1 MCIGTD
7 FVPFLRM
14 KIVLLWIGKTTAP
27 YLVDAI
33 GEYVKRLQFYTPFEV
48 VEAAGLKNTKSLTQ
62 PQQRDK
68 EGEQLLRLLEPTD
81 FVVLLDDKGRQPTSM
96 EFAAWIERRRQA
108 SDKRLVFVV
117 GGAYGFSQTVYDRAN
132 SLLSLSRMT
141 YSHQMVRLI
150 FLEQLYRAH
159 TIVAGEPYHH
169 EESLLKK

>member
-1 MCIGTD
+1 
-7 FVPFLRM
+7 M
-14 KIVLLWIGKTTAP
+14 KIVLLWIGKTAAP

-33 GEYVKRLQFYTPFEV
+33 GEYAKRLQFYTPFEV
-48 VEAAGLKNTKSLTQ
+48 VEAVGLKNTKSLTQ

-81 FVVLLDDKGRQPTSM
+81 FVVLLDDKGRQQTSL
-96 EFAAWIERRRQA
+96 EFAAWLERRRQA
-108 SDKRLVFVV
+108 ADKRLVFVV
-117 GGAYGFSQTVYDRAN
+117 GGAYGFSQAVYDRAN
-132 SLLSLSRMT
+132 GLLSLSKMT